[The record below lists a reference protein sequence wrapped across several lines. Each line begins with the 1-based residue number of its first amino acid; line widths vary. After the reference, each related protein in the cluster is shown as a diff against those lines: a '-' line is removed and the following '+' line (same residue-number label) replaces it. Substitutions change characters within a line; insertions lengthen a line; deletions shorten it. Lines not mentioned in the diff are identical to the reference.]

1 MEGFKIQS
9 ADSAEVFQ
17 IQLDPVKHPI
27 AYSHRVESLVGS
39 GLPRSEAER
48 EALMPIDM
56 EMFYDP
62 GAGCFAV
69 ESEAIECTDIY
80 NPYNGSIIEVDEL

>member
-1 MEGFKIQS
+1 MEKLKIQS
-9 ADSAEVFQ
+9 ANSAEFFQ

-27 AYSHRVESLVGS
+27 AYSHRVESLVDS

-48 EALMPIDM
+48 KALMPIDM

-62 GAGCFAV
+62 GTGCFAV
-69 ESEAIECTDIY
+69 ESEAIECTDIH
-80 NPYNGSIIEVDEL
+80 NPYNGSIIEVDE